1 MIYLDNGAT
10 SFPKP
15 PEVIAAMEHACR
27 VLGVNPGRSGYDLCR
42 EAGRVI
48 EETRALLARFFGGP
62 DPERLVF
69 AANATDALNLA
80 IFGLLGPGDHAISSA
95 LDHNSTLRPLW
106 HLAEQGVQVEHV
118 GFDERGYIDPDDVIR
133 RFRPNTRAVVLNH
146 GSNVIGTVQPLAP
159 IGRACRARGI
169 HLVVDVS
176 QTAGVAPVNLDD
188 LGADVL
194 CFTGHKSL
202 LGPMGTGG
210 MYVREGVDLRHTR
223 AGGSGVNSIERRHL
237 DAYPF
242 RMEYGTP
249 NLPGIAGLRAGV
261 TWLRSRSREAIA
273 AHELRLWRLLRD
285 GLREIPGIVLYCQD
299 SDADRI
305 PVLAFNIEGLEA
317 AHTGALLDADH
328 DVAARTGLHCAPR
341 VHEALGT
348 DKLGGAVRFVPGP
361 FSNEDEMLSAL
372 DAVRRIAAGRFRSRS
387 RRSPRP
393 AAPRTSSPES
403 LSRRG
408 QVA

>member
-1 MIYLDNGAT
+1 VNQTSKPDTSCGCNSGRDGYLIYLDNGAT

-15 PEVIAAMEHACR
+15 PEVIVAMEHACR

-48 EETRALLARFFGGP
+48 EETRMLLARFFGGP

-69 AANATDALNLA
+69 TANATDALNLA

-106 HLAEQGVQVEHV
+106 HLSEQGVEVEHV

-210 MYVREGVDLRHTR
+210 MYVRAGVDIRHTR
-223 AGGSGVNSIERRHL
+223 AG
-237 DAYPF
+237 
-242 RMEYGTP
+242 
-249 NLPGIAGLRAGV
+249 
-261 TWLRSRSREAIA
+261 
-273 AHELRLWRLLRD
+273 WRLTTH
-285 GLREIPGIVLYCQD
+285 
-299 SDADRI
+299 
-305 PVLAFNIEGLEA
+305 LAVFGQ
-317 AHTGALLDADH
+317 
-328 DVAARTGLHCAPR
+328 
-341 VHEALGT
+341 
-348 DKLGGAVRFVPGP
+348 
-361 FSNEDEMLSAL
+361 FS
-372 DAVRRIAAGRFRSRS
+372 
-387 RRSPRP
+387 
-393 AAPRTSSPES
+393 ES
-403 LSRRG
+403 LSPALVSEPPRMSPPLISGQASVPDTGNLTGTGVSFDRRVSPAG
-408 QVA
+408 ISLRLMSIN